1 MGSNMANYRI
11 ALFLK
16 NSLSSGEEF
25 LLVRENRPSAIPV
38 DDDECGHHRY
48 VDSDLWDVPSA
59 ALSPHST
66 KTQFDPAF
74 QMVVQDV
81 QHALQ
86 KLELRGFDIFSAI
99 QQIFIQIC
107 AGKCM
112 TSPWIYWK
120 SFEEADF
127 GPGLPI
133 HTVFFIAHI
142 KTDEFILS
150 EGSKWLTFSN
160 AWRLLVDV
168 NPRDD
173 RLGPLAAFVSS
184 SDFGESLKS
193 KFKIKSQCQEY
204 PPGVLIVPMSS
215 LTLKPFRKTN
225 LVVFAPDNCS
235 DIGYRDSKFAAYAD
249 ALIMDP
255 GCHYR
260 VHDQLAEIVTSLP
273 RKLVIF
279 VTHHHRDHV
288 DGLSVVQ
295 RCNPNVTLLAH
306 EATIRRIAKG
316 VTGIKCVNVQ
326 GGSTLCIGGQEFQ
339 VIFAPGHTDGHMAL
353 LHVRTHTLIV
363 GDHCVGQGSS
373 VLDAESGGNMKD
385 YLETTHQFLDLSPHI
400 IIPMHGRPSLW
411 PTKLLCGYI
420 KHRKERETKVLK
432 AIESGAATLYEVVSK
447 AYTDV
452 LPVMWLGAASN
463 VRLHVEHLAYQQKL
477 PADFSM
483 GTFLTSCGHRFH
495 LRWLWAT
502 MQNTVQTNSYLNF
515 SVKLSPVLIIG
526 LTSYIYIY
534 FGKKQIS
541 T

>member
-1 MGSNMANYRI
+1 MANYRI
-11 ALFLK
+11 ALFVK
-16 NSLSSGEEF
+16 NPMSSGEEF
-25 LLVRENRPSAIPV
+25 LVIRENRPSAIPV
-38 DDDECGHHRY
+38 DDDEHGHHRY
-48 VDSDLWDVPSA
+48 ADSDLWDIPSA
-59 ALSPHST
+59 ALSRHST
-66 KTQFDPAF
+66 NTQFDPAS
-74 QMVVQDV
+74 QTVVQDV

-86 KLELRGFDIFSAI
+86 KLELCGFDLSSAV
-99 QQIFIQIC
+99 QQIFMQIC

-112 TSPWIYWK
+112 TKPWIYWK

-127 GPGLPI
+127 GPSLPI
-133 HTVFFIAHI
+133 HTMFFIADI
-142 KTDEFILS
+142 EADEFILS
-150 EGSKWLTFSN
+150 EGSKWLSFSE
-160 AWRLLVDV
+160 AWRLLVNV

-173 RLGPLAAFVSS
+173 RLGPLAAFVSCS
-184 SDFGESLKS
+184 YFGESLKS
-193 KFKIKSQCQEY
+193 KLSIKSQCQEY

-215 LTLKPFRKTN
+215 LTVKPFKKTN
-225 LVVFAPDNCS
+225 LVVFAPDNRS
-235 DIGYRDSKFAAYAD
+235 DIGYHDSKFAAYAD

-255 GCHYR
+255 GCHYK

-288 DGLSVVQ
+288 DGLSVVK

-316 VTGIKCVNVQ
+316 ATGIKCINVQ

-353 LHVRTHTLIV
+353 LHVNTHTLVV

-373 VLDAESGGNMKD
+373 VLDVESGGNMKD
-385 YLETTHQFLDLSPHI
+385 YLETTHQFLELSPHV
-400 IIPMHGRPSLW
+400 IIPMHGRPNLW

-432 AIESGAATLYEVVSK
+432 AIESGATTLYEVVSN

-452 LPVMWLGAASN
+452 LPVMWVGAASN

-477 PADFSM
+477 PEDFSM
-483 GTFLTSCGHRFH
+483 DTFLTSCGRCFL

-502 MQNTVQTNSYLNF
+502 LQNKAHKNSYLNF
-515 SVKLSPVLIIG
+515 AVKLSPVLIAG
-526 LTSYIYIY
+526 LASYMFIY
-534 FGKKQIS
+534 FGNKQNS
-541 T
+541 S

>member
-1 MGSNMANYRI
+1 MASYRI

-16 NSLSSGEEF
+16 SALSSGEEF
-25 LLVRENRPSAIPV
+25 LLVRENLPSTIPV
-38 DDDECGHHRY
+38 DDDEFGHPRY
-48 VDSDLWDVPSA
+48 ADSDLWDIPSA

-74 QMVVQDV
+74 QTAVQDV
-81 QHALQ
+81 QHALEN
-86 KLELRGFDIFSAI
+86 LELRGFDISSAI
-99 QQIFIQIC
+99 QQILMHVC
-107 AGKCM
+107 AGKCV
-112 TSPWIYWK
+112 TSPWIHWK

-133 HTVFFIAHI
+133 HTVFFIAHV
-142 KTDEFILS
+142 TANEFILS
-150 EGSKWLTFSN
+150 ERSKWLTFPD
-160 AWRLLVDV
+160 ARRLLVDV

-184 SDFGESLKS
+184 SYFGESLKS
-193 KFKIKSQCQEY
+193 KFKIKSQGQEY
-204 PPGVLIVPMSS
+204 PPGVLIIPMSS
-215 LTLKPFRKTN
+215 LTAKPFTKTN
-225 LVVFAPDNCS
+225 LVVFAPDNCL
-235 DIGYRDSKFAAYAD
+235 DVAYHDSKFAAYGD

-279 VTHHHRDHV
+279 VTHHHQDHV

-316 VTGIKCVNVQ
+316 ATGIRCINVE

-353 LHVRTHTLIV
+353 LHVRTHTLVV

-373 VLDAESGGNMKD
+373 VLDARSGGNMKA
-385 YLETTHQFLDLSPHI
+385 YLETTHQFLELSPHI

-411 PTKLLCGYI
+411 PKKLLCGYI

-432 AIESGAATLYEVVSK
+432 AIESGAATLYEIVSK

-452 LPVMWLGAASN
+452 LPVMWVGAASN
-463 VRLHVEHLAYQQKL
+463 VKLHVEHLAYQQKL
-477 PADFSM
+477 PVDFSM
-483 GTFLTSCGHRFH
+483 DTFLTSCGHRFQ
-495 LRWLWAT
+495 LRWLWRM
-502 MQNTVQTNSYLNF
+502 MQNTAQTNSYLNYA
-515 SVKLSPVLIIG
+515 VKLSPVLIIG
-526 LTSYIYIY
+526 LTSYIYFY
-534 FGKKQIS
+534 FTKKQNS
-541 T
+541 R